1 LPVRKDRREAPERKT
16 NRTPCN
22 APTAPHAKAGSD
34 NVTGMETPNAQAFAD
49 SFKPAA
55 PAVK

>member
-1 LPVRKDRREAPERKT
+1 VRKDRREAPERKT

-34 NVTGMETPNAQAFAD
+34 NVTGVETPNAQAFAD